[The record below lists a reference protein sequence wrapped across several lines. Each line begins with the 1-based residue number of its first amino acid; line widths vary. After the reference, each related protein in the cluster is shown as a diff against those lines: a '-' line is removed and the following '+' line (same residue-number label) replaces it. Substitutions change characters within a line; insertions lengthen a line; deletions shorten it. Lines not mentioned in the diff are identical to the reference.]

1 MPNALLPELNG
12 RQLTVDYALK
22 QPTIIRDRIAELAD
36 RQLILGHLFRGYGAP
51 LQGGALAYSVL
62 SSADL
67 YTTAIEKRAPGAEYK
82 VVEGV
87 EPEPRLAPVE
97 DWGGKV
103 VIPVE
108 RVIRNDVNYLD
119 QQTTQL
125 ANTIARKI
133 DTRAVAT
140 LEAATLEA
148 AEPDAVA
155 AMTPWDE
162 LVTVGD
168 PTTLTG
174 SQMLPTAS
182 LAEAQELADLDEM
195 GVVLDKLIVSPGG
208 ARALRT
214 AHGRD
219 LAAVLES
226 AGLTMVSN
234 PRVADGATYV
244 VQSGQVG
251 TIAFEAPLTVDVW
264 EDKATRSWV
273 VQAFAVPAFAVD
285 RPYAVKKL
293 IALSS

>member
-1 MPNALLPELNG
+1 MPSLLPELNG

-22 QPTIIRDRIAELAD
+22 QPTIIRDRIAKLAD
-36 RQLILGHLFRGYGAP
+36 SQLLLGHLFRGYGAP
-51 LQGGALAYSVL
+51 VQGGALAYSVL

-67 YTTAIEKRAPGAEYK
+67 YTTDIEKRTPGAEYK

-87 EPEPRLAPVE
+87 EPEPQLAYVE

-108 RVIRNDVNYLD
+108 RVTRNDVNYLD

-133 DTRAVAT
+133 DTRAVTT
-140 LEAATLEA
+140 LEAAN
-148 AEPDAVA
+148 PDSIAVA
-155 AMTPWDE
+155 TPWDE

-174 SQMLPTAS
+174 SQFLPTAS
-182 LAEAQELADLDEM
+182 FADAQEMADRDEL

-214 AHGRD
+214 AYGRD

-226 AGLTMVSN
+226 AGLEMVSN
-234 PRVADGATYV
+234 PRIADPTAYV
-244 VQSGQVG
+244 VQSGMVG
-251 TIAFEAPLTVDVW
+251 TIGFEAPLTVDVW
-264 EDKATRSWV
+264 EDKSTRSWI

-293 IALSS
+293 SGIL

>member
-1 MPNALLPELNG
+1 MPNALIPELNG
-12 RQLTVDYALK
+12 RALTVDIALK
-22 QPTIIRDRIAELAD
+22 SPTIIRDRIAKLAD
-36 RQLILGHLFRGYGAP
+36 SQLILGHLFRGYGTP
-51 LQGGALAYSVL
+51 VQGGALAYSVL

-67 YTTAIEKRAPGAEYK
+67 YTTDIEKRAPGAEYR

-87 EPEPRLAPVE
+87 EPEPQLAPVE

-119 QQTTQL
+119 QVTTQL
-125 ANTIARKI
+125 SNTIASKI
-133 DTRAVAT
+133 DNRAVAT
-140 LEAATLEA
+140 LNAANPATI
-148 AEPDAVA
+148 AVS
-155 AMTPWDE
+155 TPWDE

-168 PTTLTG
+168 PTTLTS
-174 SQMLPTAS
+174 SQDLPTAAF
-182 LAEAQELADLDEM
+182 AEAEELADLDEM
-195 GVVLDKLIVSPGG
+195 GIVLDKLIVSPGG

-214 AHGRD
+214 AYGRD

-234 PRVADGATYV
+234 PRIPDGVAYV
-244 VQSGQVG
+244 VQSGMVG
-251 TIAFEAPLTVDVW
+251 TIAFESPLTVDAW

-273 VQAFAVPAFAVD
+273 VQAYAVPAFAVD

-293 IALSS
+293 LAIS

>member
-1 MPNALLPELNG
+1 MPSLLPELNG

-22 QPTIIRDRIAELAD
+22 RPTIIRDQIAKLAD
-36 RQLILGHLFRGYGAP
+36 SQLLLGHLFRGHGAP
-51 LQGGALAYSVL
+51 VQGGALAYSVL
-62 SSADL
+62 SAADL
-67 YTTAIEKRAPGAEYK
+67 YTTDIEKRAPGAEYK

-87 EPEPRLAPVE
+87 EPEPQLAYVE

-108 RVIRNDVNYLD
+108 RVTRNDVNYLD

-125 ANTIARKI
+125 ANIIARKI

-140 LEAATLEA
+140 LEAAS
-148 AEPDAVA
+148 PDSIGVA
-155 AMTPWDE
+155 TPWDE

-168 PTTLTG
+168 PATLTG
-174 SQMLPTAS
+174 SQLLPTAS
-182 LAEAQELADLDEM
+182 FADAQEMADRDEL

-214 AHGRD
+214 AYGRD

-226 AGLTMVSN
+226 AGLEMVSN
-234 PRVADGATYV
+234 PRIADPVAYV
-244 VQSGQVG
+244 VQSGMVG
-251 TIAFEAPLTVDVW
+251 TIGFEAPLTVDVW
-264 EDKATRSWV
+264 EDKSTRSWI

-293 IALSS
+293 SGIL

>member
-22 QPTIIRDRIAELAD
+22 SPTIIRDRIAALAD
-36 RQLILGHLFRGYGAP
+36 SQLLLGHLFRAYGAP
-51 LQGGALAYSVL
+51 VQGGALAYSVL

-67 YTTAIEKRAPGAEYK
+67 YTTAIEKRTPGAEYR

-103 VIPVE
+103 VIPNE
-108 RVIRNDVNYLD
+108 RVVRNDVNYLD
-119 QQTTQL
+119 QVTTQL
-125 ANTIARKI
+125 SNTIARKI

-140 LEAATLEA
+140 LNAANPA
-148 AEPDAVA
+148 SIAVP
-155 AMTPWDE
+155 TPWDN

-168 PTTLTG
+168 PATLT
-174 SQMLPTAS
+174 SSLALPTAAF
-182 LAEAQELADLDEM
+182 AEAQEITDLDEM

-214 AHGRD
+214 AYGRD

-226 AGLTMVSN
+226 AGLVMVSN
-234 PRVADGATYV
+234 PRIADGVAYV

-264 EDKATRSWV
+264 EDKSTRSWV

-293 IALSS
+293 LSIN

>member
-1 MPNALLPELNG
+1 MPNALIPELNG

-22 QPTIIRDRIAELAD
+22 QPTIIRDQIAKLAD
-36 RQLILGHLFRGYGAP
+36 SQLLLGHLFRGYGAP
-51 LQGGALAYSVL
+51 VQGGALAFSVL

-67 YTTAIEKRAPGAEYK
+67 YTTDVEKRAPGAEYK

-87 EPEPRLAPVE
+87 EAEPQLAPVE

-103 VIPVE
+103 VVPVE
-108 RVIRNDVNYLD
+108 RVLRNDVNYLD

-125 ANTIARKI
+125 ANTIARKL
-133 DTRAVAT
+133 DSRAVAT
-140 LEAATLEA
+140 LNAASPATI
-148 AEPDAVA
+148 AVS
-155 AMTPWDE
+155 TPWDE

-174 SQMLPTAS
+174 SQELPTAAF
-182 LAEAQELADLDEM
+182 AEAQELADIDEM
-195 GVVLDKLIVSPGG
+195 GVILDKLIVSPGG

-214 AHGRD
+214 AYDRD

-234 PRVADGATYV
+234 PRITPDGVAYV

-251 TIAFEAPLTVDVW
+251 TIAFETPLTVDTW

-273 VQAFAVPAFAVD
+273 IQAFAVPAFACD

-293 IALSS
+293 LGIS

>member
-1 MPNALLPELNG
+1 MPSLLPELNG

-22 QPTIIRDRIAELAD
+22 QPTIIRDQIAKLAD
-36 RQLILGHLFRGYGAP
+36 SQLLLGHLFRGYGAP
-51 LQGGALAYSVL
+51 VQAGALAYSVL

-67 YTTAIEKRAPGAEYK
+67 YTTDIEKRAPGAEYK

-87 EPEPRLAPVE
+87 EPEPQLAYVE

-108 RVIRNDVNYLD
+108 RVTRNDVNYLD

-140 LEAATLEA
+140 LEAAN
-148 AEPDAVA
+148 PDSIGVA
-155 AMTPWDE
+155 TPWDE

-174 SQMLPTAS
+174 SQLLPTAS
-182 LAEAQELADLDEM
+182 FADAQEMADRDEL

-214 AHGRD
+214 AYGRD

-226 AGLTMVSN
+226 AGLEMVSN
-234 PRVADGATYV
+234 PRIADPTAYV
-244 VQSGQVG
+244 VQSGMVG
-251 TIAFEAPLTVDVW
+251 TIGFEAPLTVDVW
-264 EDKATRSWV
+264 EDKSTRSWI

-293 IALSS
+293 SGIL

>member
-1 MPNALLPELNG
+1 MPSLLPELNG
-12 RQLTVDYALK
+12 RQLTADYALK
-22 QPTIIRDRIAELAD
+22 QPTIIRDRIAKLAD
-36 RQLILGHLFRGYGAP
+36 SQLLLGHLFRGYGAP
-51 LQGGALAYSVL
+51 ILGGALAYSVL

-67 YTTAIEKRAPGAEYK
+67 YTTDIEKRAPGAEYR

-87 EPEPRLAPVE
+87 EPEPQLAFVE

-133 DTRAVAT
+133 DARAVAT
-140 LEAATLEA
+140 LDAAN
-148 AEPDAVA
+148 PDSIAVA
-155 AMTPWDE
+155 TPWDE

-168 PTTLTG
+168 PATLTG
-174 SQMLPTAS
+174 SQFLPTAS
-182 LAEAQELADLDEM
+182 FADAQELADLDEL

-214 AHGRD
+214 AYGRD

-234 PRVADGATYV
+234 PRIADGAAYV

-251 TIAFEAPLTVDVW
+251 TIGFEAPLTVDVW
-264 EDKATRSWV
+264 EDKSTRSWI

-293 IALSS
+293 IGIL

>member
-1 MPNALLPELNG
+1 MPALIPELNG

-36 RQLILGHLFRGYGAP
+36 SQLILGHLFRGYGAP
-51 LQGGALAYSVL
+51 VQGGALAYSVL

-67 YTTAIEKRAPGAEYK
+67 YTTDIEKRAPGAEYR

-87 EPEPRLAPVE
+87 EPEPQLAPVE

-119 QQTTQL
+119 QQITQL

-140 LEAATLEA
+140 LEAASPA
-148 AEPDAVA
+148 SIGVA
-155 AMTPWDE
+155 TSWDD

-168 PTTLTG
+168 PTPLTG
-174 SQMLPTAS
+174 SQFLPTAS
-182 LAEAQELADLDEM
+182 FADAQELADLDEM

-214 AHGRD
+214 AYGRD

-234 PRVADGATYV
+234 PRIADGVAYV

-251 TIAFEAPLTVDVW
+251 TIAFETPLTVDVW
-264 EDKATRSWV
+264 EDKSTRSWV

-293 IALSS
+293 LGIS